1 MPLSPNSSRS
11 LKGTEVRTLQP
22 AHWPRPKGY
31 ANGIEA
37 EGRIVFVGGQIGWD
51 EKENFRDR
59 DFAGQFRQ
67 ALQNTLTVL
76 KEADA
81 GPEHIARM
89 TMFISS
95 RDDYVSS
102 RAELGC
108 IWKDLMGKNFP
119 AMAVIIVSGFVE
131 PKAKLEIEA
140 TAVVPH

>member
-1 MPLSPNSSRS
+1 M
-11 LKGTEVRTLQP
+11 RTLQP

-51 EKENFRDR
+51 EEEKFRNG

-76 KEADA
+76 KEAAA

-89 TMFISS
+89 TVFVAS

-102 RAELGC
+102 RSELGE
-108 IWKDLMGKNFP
+108 IWKELMGRNFP

-131 PKAKLEIEA
+131 PEAKLEIEV